1 MYSSGVLG
9 AFEGVCDHHLSN
21 SQTSPLQDP
30 LCWISPL
37 PPSRQEA
44 VCFPLLGADCLLV
57 SQQCN
62 HALCGLLRR
71 AAFQVH
77 RVVACIELLSTAEQ
91 PSVSTQMPHFVNPS
105 VD

>member
-1 MYSSGVLG
+1 MLDQPPSSLPAGGRL
-9 AFEGVCDHHLSN
+9 
-21 SQTSPLQDP
+21 
-30 LCWISPL
+30 L
-37 PPSRQEA
+37 PPPR
-44 VCFPLLGADCLLV
+44 ADCLLV